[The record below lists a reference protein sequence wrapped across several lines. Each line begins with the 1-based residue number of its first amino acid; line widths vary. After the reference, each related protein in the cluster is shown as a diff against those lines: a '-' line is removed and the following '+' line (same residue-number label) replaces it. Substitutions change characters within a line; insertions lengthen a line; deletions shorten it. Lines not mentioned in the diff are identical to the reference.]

1 MSPHLLAPSKTR
13 FILATT
19 MFHRTSFSRRISAL
33 SLSLGCMLCAS
44 LGVAQSVVTD
54 PVGFTTSTCLT
65 NSDTVLGLPFTRP
78 QSFTGAISSVSG
90 SIITVTGSPGWV
102 TNQFVYVQG
111 SQPNHYY
118 ALIGPAST
126 TNPKEGHIYTITAN
140 SGSTLTVDT
149 TNDALTGIPANAQVV
164 VIPYWTPATL
174 FPASNANISFTPTTS
189 PPTYKTLLRVPN
201 YAASGINLPYAA
213 EYYFNSGAWQRIS
226 PPGVGD
232 DDALLPDGY
241 FVVRTSNGAPTLPLT
256 NLGAVL
262 LKKTSTAL
270 LTAASPG
277 QDNPAGLV
285 RPFDVALNATGLSSA
300 FGASDQL
307 LLFNNAQAAFD
318 KAPSAI
324 YTYDTRWRL
333 AGDATLA
340 DRGSDVIPQG
350 NGFLVRKSGGLS
362 VFWTNAYPVA
372 AMSAVSRF
380 VHTGIATP
388 FDINL
393 PLSGSAGIECRT
405 GATSNAYQIVFT
417 FPLPVTYT
425 GVSITS
431 GTGSIGSSKP
441 SKRAA
446 TSSTVVTVNLVGVTN
461 GQYITLTLTGVNDGT
476 NTNDVAVRMGVLTG
490 DANGDASVNSADI
503 GLTKSK
509 SGQAVDATNFREDL
523 NTDGNLNSADIGLVK
538 SKSGTGLP

>member
-1 MSPHLLAPSKTR
+1 ML
-13 FILATT
+13 
-19 MFHRTSFSRRISAL
+19 HRTPSSRRISAL
-33 SLSLGCMLCAS
+33 SFSFACVLFAS
-44 LGVAQSVVTD
+44 LSVAQTVVTD
-54 PVGFTTSTCLT
+54 PVGFTTSSCLT

-78 QSFTGAISSVSG
+78 QSFVGAITSVAG
-90 SIITVTGSPGWV
+90 SVITVTGSPGWV

-111 SQPNHYY
+111 SQPNRYY

-126 TNPKEGHIYTITAN
+126 TNPKEGHIFTITGN
-140 SGSTLTVDT
+140 SASTLTVDT
-149 TNDALTGIPANAQVV
+149 TADTLTGIPANAQVV

-201 YAASGINLPYAA
+201 YSAVGINLPYAA

-226 PPGVGD
+226 PSGVGD

-277 QDNPAGLV
+277 QDNPAALV
-285 RPFDVALNATGLSSA
+285 RPFNVALNATGLSSA
-300 FGASDQL
+300 FGPSDQL
-307 LLFNNAQAAFD
+307 LLFDNTQAAFD
-318 KAPSAI
+318 KAPSAT
-324 YTYDTRWRL
+324 YTYDTHWRL

-372 AMSAVSRF
+372 AVSAVSRF
-380 VHTGIATP
+380 VHAGIPTP
-388 FDINL
+388 FDVNL
-393 PLSGSAGIECRT
+393 PLSGASGIECRT
-405 GATSNAYQIVFT
+405 SATSNAYQIVFT

-425 GVSITS
+425 SASITS
-431 GTGSIGSSKP
+431 GAGGVGTSRP
-441 SKRAA
+441 SQRSA

-461 GQYITLTLTGVNDGT
+461 GQYITLTLAGVNDGT
-476 NTNDVAVRMGVLTG
+476 NTNDVAVRMGILTG
-490 DANGDASVNSADI
+490 DANGDGSVNSADV
-503 GLTKSK
+503 GLAKSK
-509 SGQAVDATNFREDL
+509 SGQSVDSTNFREDL
-523 NTDGNLNSADIGLVK
+523 NTDGNLNSADVGLVK